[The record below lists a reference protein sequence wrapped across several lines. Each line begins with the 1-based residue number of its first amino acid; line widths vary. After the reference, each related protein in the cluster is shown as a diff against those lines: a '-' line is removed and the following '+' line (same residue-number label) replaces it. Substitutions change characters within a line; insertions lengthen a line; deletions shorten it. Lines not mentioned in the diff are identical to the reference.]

1 MVNRKIQAPPEI
13 TEELKDWRGVVI
25 GCIIICI
32 LGVAVRYPLLTRGAH
47 TSDIRFFVNWA
58 NTIHQHGLTNVY
70 NKSSM
75 SPNYPVGFMHIL
87 YVFNKCAL
95 PFGEPVGHWTEQ
107 TIEKPFKVFLCTGD
121 VVITICLIIGG
132 YRLGGTARSSL
143 LSGSCYILNPAV
155 IMITGLWGQTNA
167 IAIGFIIAAM
177 IFLCSSRYWAAA
189 YVLAALGC
197 NTKLQVVPLLPLLPI
212 ATIFLNP
219 QRHRKEHFK
228 AVSLGAILFLVTTVI
243 LFSPFSLKGTAG
255 QAISTGY
262 LSHFETDP
270 ALNRNAWNPWLVCMP
285 SEQHISTIPPVLVQ
299 LGRRVS
305 WLAPIVDFLTY
316 WHISIL
322 LFGTVSIMVY
332 IGLAI
337 RPSKENLF
345 FAASAVVAAFFFLM
359 TKIHERYL
367 LDAIPLLLLTAVF
380 DRRAFGLCGIV
391 SMIIALNVEAVVYL
405 LDLLAP
411 VGVVILAIVLVRMI
425 LVILAPEAIVGWPWE
440 IALRRKRLL
449 DLPTVTYIIVGVVCL
464 VFTCPWALWF
474 SSITQPNVLYFDEL
488 PIQDYICEFYCPFRP
503 INEPNN
509 PILVVEGKKAQHG
522 VAVPTKTVASFSI
535 PCGYDKFCATVGIS
549 DQVPNDTAITV
560 KFIVALDNS
569 EVFRTEVVHPY
580 SPGTDISIPLKQA
593 KTIELIVLDPNKASQ
608 QPNTG
613 DCRCLVWMNA
623 RIEKGLRIISGE
635 TVAK

>member
-1 MVNRKIQAPPEI
+1 MAKPTVNRKVQALPAI
-13 TEELKDWRGVVI
+13 TEESKDWRGVVI
-25 GCIIICI
+25 GCIIICA
-32 LGVAVRYPLLTRGAH
+32 LGVAVRYPLLTKGAH
-47 TSDIRFFVNWA
+47 TSDMGYFVNWA
-58 NTIHQHGLTNVY
+58 NTIHQHGLINVY

-75 SPNYPVGFMHIL
+75 SPNYPVGFMNIF
-87 YVFNKCAL
+87 YVFNKCASL
-95 PFGEPVGHWTEQ
+95 FGEPVGHWTEQ
-107 TIEKPFKVFLCTGD
+107 TIEKPFKVFLCAGD

-132 YRLGGTARSSL
+132 YRLGGSARSSL

-155 IMITGLWGQTNA
+155 IMITGVWGQTNA
-167 IAIGFIIAAM
+167 IAIGLIIAAL
-177 IFLCSSRYWAAA
+177 IFLCSSRYWAVA

-197 NTKLQVVPLLPLLPI
+197 NTKLQVVPLLPLLPM

-219 QRHRKEHFK
+219 QRDRKEQFK

-243 LFSPFSLKGTAG
+243 LFSPFLLKGTAG

-285 SEQHISTIPPVLVQ
+285 PEQHISTIPPVLVQ

-305 WLAPIVDFLTY
+305 WLAPVAGFLTY

-322 LFGTVSIMVY
+322 LFGAVSIMVY
-332 IGLAI
+332 IGLAR

-345 FAASAVVAAFFFLM
+345 FAASAIVAAFFFLM

-391 SMIIALNVEAVVYL
+391 SIISALNVRWAVY
-405 LDLLAP
+405 LLAP
-411 VGVVILAIVLVRMI
+411 VGVVILAIVLVRMM
-425 LVILAPEAIVGWPWE
+425 LVILAPETIVEWPWE
-440 IALRRKRLL
+440 MALRRKRLL
-449 DLPTVTYIIVGVVCL
+449 DLPTATYIIAGIVCL
-464 VFTCPWALWF
+464 VFTSPWALWF
-474 SSITQPNVLYFDEL
+474 SSITQTNVLYFDEL
-488 PIQDYICEFYCPFRP
+488 PIQSYSSETYCPFRP

-509 PILVVEGKKAQHG
+509 PTLVVEGKKAQRG
-522 VAVPTKTVASFSI
+522 LAVPTKAVASFSI
-535 PCGYDKFCATVGIS
+535 PRGYDKFRATVGIS

-560 KFIVALDNS
+560 KFMVALDKR
-569 EVFRTEVVHPY
+569 EVFRTDVVHPY
-580 SPGTDISIPLKQA
+580 SPGIDISIPLKQA
-593 KTIELIVLDPNKASQ
+593 KTIDLVVIDPNKESQ

-613 DCRCLVWMNA
+613 ECRCLVWMNA
-623 RIEKGLRIISGE
+623 RIEKGF
-635 TVAK
+635 

>member
-1 MVNRKIQAPPEI
+1 MQAPPAI
-13 TEELKDWRGVVI
+13 AEEPKDWRGVVI

-47 TSDIRFFVNWA
+47 ISDTGFFVNWA
-58 NTIHQHGLTNVY
+58 NTIHQYGLTNVY

-75 SPNYPVGFMHIL
+75 SPNYPVGFMHIF
-87 YVFNKCAL
+87 YVFDKCASL
-95 PFGEPVGHWTEQ
+95 FGEPAGYWTEQ
-107 TIEKPFKVFLCTGD
+107 TIEKPFKVFLCAGD

-132 YRLGGTARSSL
+132 YRLGGSVRSTL

-155 IMITGLWGQTNA
+155 IMITGVWGQTNA
-167 IAIGFIIAAM
+167 IAIGLIIAAL
-177 IFLCSSRYWAAA
+177 IFLCSPRYWAVA

-219 QRHRKEHFK
+219 QHDRKEHFK

-243 LFSPFSLKGTAG
+243 LFSPFLLKGTAG

-285 SEQHISTIPPVLVQ
+285 PEQHISTIPPVLVQ

-305 WLAPIVDFLTY
+305 WLAPIADFLTY

-322 LFGTVSIMVY
+322 LFGAVSIMVY
-332 IGLAI
+332 IGLTR
-337 RPSKENLF
+337 RPSKGNLF
-345 FAASAVVAAFFFLM
+345 FAASAIAVAFFFLM

-367 LDAIPLLLLTAVF
+367 LDAIPLLLLAAVL
-380 DRRAFGLCGIV
+380 DHRAFGLCGIV
-391 SMIIALNVEAVVYL
+391 SMISALNVKWAIY
-405 LDLLAP
+405 LLAP
-411 VGVVILAIVLVRMI
+411 LGVVILAIVLVRMI
-425 LVILAPEAIVGWPWE
+425 LVMLAPEAIVEWPWE
-440 IALRRKRLL
+440 MALRRKRLL
-449 DLPTVTYIIVGVVCL
+449 DMPTATYIIAGVVCL

-474 SSITQPNVLYFDEL
+474 SNITQPNVLYFDEL
-488 PIQDYICEFYCPFRP
+488 PIQNYNSNIYCPFRP

-509 PILVVEGKKAQHG
+509 PILVVEGKKAQRG
-522 VAVPTKTVASFSI
+522 LAIPTKTVAGFSI
-535 PCGYDKFCATVGIS
+535 PSGYNTFCATVGIS

-560 KFIVALDNS
+560 KFMVALDNR
-569 EVFRTEVVHPY
+569 EVFRTEVVRPH
-580 SPGTDISIPLKQA
+580 SPGIDISIPLKQA
-593 KTIELIVLDPNKASQ
+593 KTIDLVVIDPGEENQ
-608 QPNTG
+608 QPNTR

-623 RIEKGLRIISGE
+623 RIEKDF
-635 TVAK
+635 